1 VSAARPSGGIRIAI
15 RWDLISPGGS
25 FRVTFIPVIAI
36 ALFVAGAAVGAEAH
50 ALTAPAASSTI
61 VSGSFAS
68 AYSKS
73 PAPQGEEVAAKVKE
87 ALKDDPALNGA
98 GESVTVTAAGG
109 VVTLEGT
116 VPTVQLRAKI
126 GEAAL
131 KVEGVD
137 KLVNKLK
144 LRRTRVGLVGS

>member
-1 VSAARPSGGIRIAI
+1 MRYDGISFPQEVHFVSR
-15 RWDLISPGGS
+15 S
-25 FRVTFIPVIAI
+25 FPVIAI

-50 ALTAPAASSTI
+50 ALTAPAASSAI
-61 VSGSFAS
+61 ASGSFSS
-68 AYSKS
+68 AYGKS
-73 PAPQGEEVAAKVKE
+73 SAPQGEEVAAKVKE
-87 ALKDDPALNGA
+87 ALKADPALNGA
-98 GESVTVTAAGG
+98 GEAVTVTAAGG

-116 VPTVQLRAKI
+116 VPTVQVRAKI

-144 LRRTRVGLVGS
+144 LPKN

>member
-1 VSAARPSGGIRIAI
+1 MSR
-15 RWDLISPGGS
+15 S
-25 FRVTFIPVIAI
+25 FPVVAI
-36 ALFVAGAAVGAEAH
+36 ALLVAGAAVGAEAH
-50 ALTAPAASSTI
+50 ALTAPAVSSTV
-61 VSGSFAS
+61 VSGSFS

-87 ALKDDPALNGA
+87 ALKADPALNGA
-98 GESVTVTAAGG
+98 GEAVTVTAAGG

-144 LRRTRVGLVGS
+144 LPKN